1 MVEPLPHYC
10 DTGNLRQAISD
21 TIDLL
26 EGLDAQVA
34 LLEQKQQQAQAAAAA
49 AAAQSQGATQHQQQQ
64 AGLMRVRSGTAAMQQ
79 LQEMQ
84 QEQQLQQE
92 RQLKLQQRLGMGAN
106 SNRAQQR
113 QDDQP
118 TSPDAAEFL
127 ASLLEEPLASPLA
140 LDMGSPKVQKQ
151 QQQQQRGVQDRL
163 GPAGTS
169 LEGSVS
175 AGASP
180 TAQQAMGQKR
190 KQSQQQ
196 QRGAQSKQPK
206 QGAGATAAAAGGAAA
221 AGEAAPAEEDL
232 YDPPGGFEG
241 QPDMSYPAE
250 QVVAKAAFKLRS
262 LIAVRCDKGLHDKS
276 EKPPYYLDQVSG
288 TSHRGKASKVT
299 ASVQTRSGRCPCRFR
314 TGMFMKTVAVC
325 KIMWL
330 DVEIHAVL
338 M

>member
-49 AAAQSQGATQHQQQQ
+49 AAAAQAQGAMQQQQQQQ
-64 AGLMRVRSGTAAMQQ
+64 AGLMRARSGTAAMQQ

-92 RQLKLQQRLGMGAN
+92 RQLTLQQRLGMGAN
-106 SNRAQQR
+106 SNRALQQ
-113 QDDQP
+113 QQEDQP

-140 LDMGSPKVQKQ
+140 LDVGSPMAQKQ
-151 QQQQQRGVQDRL
+151 QQHRGVLDR
-163 GPAGTS
+163 

-175 AGASP
+175 AEASP

-190 KQSQQQ
+190 KQQQQQ

-206 QGAGATAAAAGGAAA
+206 QGAGTTAAGAGGTAAAAEA
-221 AGEAAPAEEDL
+221 AAPAEEDL

-276 EKPPYYLDQVSG
+276 EKPPYYLDQVSETG
-288 TSHRGKASKVT
+288 HRGKA
-299 ASVQTRSGRCPCRFR
+299 R
-314 TGMFMKTVAVC
+314 
-325 KIMWL
+325 
-330 DVEIHAVL
+330 
-338 M
+338 